1 MTDLFRIA
9 PRHEAIDERLCEWSR
24 WVRVRPQAWAT
35 QPMFRYAKSNS
46 RQWEIDPVIPV
57 TINSIAAHEVEKAV
71 ARLPEK
77 HRTAIR
83 WAYVHSHIPDARI
96 RAALGLTRD
105 ALAQVIEDGR
115 DMVKNVLSVDSN
127 KKVCL

>member
-77 HRTAIR
+77 NRTAIR
-83 WAYVHSHIPDARI
+83 WCYVFFHIHDARV
-96 RAALGLTRD
+96 RAELGVTQD
-105 ALAQVIEDGR
+105 GLANLINDGR
-115 DMVKNVLSVDSN
+115 DMLKNRLKEN
-127 KKVCL
+127 IMERG